1 MEKHTNTHHPS
12 RVVQKNPVAGG
23 GEQHPFEK
31 KTGEPEPEPE
41 PEPELPYP
49 ENHYAKSIQ
58 LIKHVPILAVLTP
71 TSSDS
76 SSPVALLGA
85 ATEHG

>member
-1 MEKHTNTHHPS
+1 
-12 RVVQKNPVAGG
+12 VVQKNPVAG

-31 KTGEPEPEPE
+31 KTGEPEPEP
-41 PEPELPYP
+41 PEPE
-49 ENHYAKSIQ
+49 NHSAKSIQ

>member
-1 MEKHTNTHHPS
+1 
-12 RVVQKNPVAGG
+12 VVQKNPVAG

-31 KTGEPEPEPE
+31 KTEEPEPE
-41 PEPELPYP
+41 
-49 ENHYAKSIQ
+49 NHSAKSIQ
-58 LIKHVPILAVLTP
+58 LIKHVPILAGFAP